1 MASIKKNFAYNILL
15 AVSQV
20 FFPLVTFP
28 YVTRVLG
35 PESLG
40 IVSFVD
46 SFAGYFIL
54 IAALGIPVYGVRE
67 IAKHKQK
74 EDQSRIFSEI
84 FSIHAIL
91 TVFSLAIYF
100 ISVLFYPNFIS
111 TYQLFLW
118 GGIMIFACIFIG
130 EWYFQGVGEFKFI
143 AIRTMLIRL
152 VSLIFLFLFVKTPE
166 DLLNYF
172 LIIVFAVLIN
182 AIINFY
188 LIRKRLTVYFCLNIN
203 RLKKHLRPMFY
214 IFFSRAS
221 VTLFLFLDT
230 IILGFLSSEKSVGIF
245 STALKVTKIPILI
258 VSALGVVLIPKLT
271 ESFHEGNINHAKNLL
286 EKSVNFVVSVS
297 IPILLFFITMSSQI
311 IFLFAG
317 PHYKDAAVLIQILSP
332 IILIIG
338 LSNIFSMQVLTPMG
352 KDKEVMIAVLIAIGV
367 CLLFDFTLIPIF
379 AEKGAAITNFLV
391 EFTIAIITFFF
402 ASKYMKEMINWKL
415 LLKNIILGLPI
426 ILIIELLKTY
436 FDNSFILLLLSGI
449 IFLIYFSI
457 LNIWIIKNE
466 LYVEMFSKLNR
477 NNNSKN
483 FCSNKSDK

>member
-1 MASIKKNFAYNILL
+1 
-15 AVSQV
+15 
-20 FFPLVTFP
+20 
-28 YVTRVLG
+28 
-35 PESLG
+35 
-40 IVSFVD
+40 
-46 SFAGYFIL
+46 
-54 IAALGIPVYGVRE
+54 
-67 IAKHKQK
+67 
-74 EDQSRIFSEI
+74 
-84 FSIHAIL
+84 
-91 TVFSLAIYF
+91 
-100 ISVLFYPNFIS
+100 
-111 TYQLFLW
+111 
-118 GGIMIFACIFIG
+118 
-130 EWYFQGVGEFKFI
+130 
-143 AIRTMLIRL
+143 
-152 VSLIFLFLFVKTPE
+152 
-166 DLLNYF
+166 
-172 LIIVFAVLIN
+172 
-182 AIINFY
+182 
-188 LIRKRLTVYFCLNIN
+188 
-203 RLKKHLRPMFY
+203 MFY

-317 PHYKDAAVLIQILSP
+317 PHYKGAAVLIQILSP

-436 FDNSFILLLLSGI
+436 FDNAFMLLLLSGI